1 MDSTVLFV
9 PLALL
14 AGALL
19 AVQASANLQLRT
31 ATGSALTASALQLT
45 VGTFALLAVAALAGA
60 LRALDLLPAA
70 TWWHLLGGLGSAIYI
85 TSTILLFPRL
95 GAVVSVGLFIAGQ
108 MIASFALDALGLL
121 GVPVRPIGLGDAVG
135 LLAVIGGAAI
145 IVRAQWGA
153 QGGAQGG
160 QHRSVRQV
168 GWILLAVAAGA
179 ALPVQGAVNALLRG
193 ALGAPLAV
201 GVVSFVVATV
211 AMSLLL
217 VPALTVGGEPR
228 PQARSLARAPWWGWL
243 GGICGAVYVTSVFTA
258 MPVLGAAVVVGL
270 TVAGQQVA
278 AVLFDRFGLLR
289 LPRRPVT
296 ILRLGGVALL
306 LIGVALSQLS

>member
-1 MDSTVLFV
+1 LDDTLLFV

-31 ATGSALTASALQLT
+31 ATGSALTASTLQLT
-45 VGTFALLAVAALAGA
+45 VGTVALLAVAAVAGA
-60 LRALDLLPAA
+60 LRAFDLLPSAS
-70 TWWHLLGGLGSAIYI
+70 WWHLLGGLGSAVYI

-95 GAVVSVGLFIAGQ
+95 GAVVSVGLFITGQ
-108 MIASFALDALGLL
+108 MLASLALDGLGLL
-121 GVPVRPIGLGDAVG
+121 GVPVRPVGLGDAVG

-145 IVRAQWGA
+145 IVRAQ
-153 QGGAQGG
+153 GGAPGSQP
-160 QHRSVRQV
+160 RSAHQI
-168 GWILLAVAAGA
+168 GWIVLAVVAGA
-179 ALPVQGAVNALLRG
+179 ALPIQGAVNALLRG
-193 ALGAPLAV
+193 DLGSPLAV
-201 GVVSFVVATV
+201 GVVSFVVATI
-211 AMSLLL
+211 AMALLL

-228 PQARSLARAPWWGWL
+228 PRVGFLARAPWWGWL

-289 LPRRPVT
+289 LPKRPVT
-296 ILRLGGVALL
+296 ALRLGGVALL
-306 LIGVALSQLS
+306 LIGVALSQLN

>member
-31 ATGSALTASALQLT
+31 AAGSALTASTLQLT

-60 LRALDLLPAA
+60 LRALDLLPAV

-95 GAVVSVGLFIAGQ
+95 GAVMSVGLFITGQ
-108 MIASFALDALGLL
+108 MLASLALDALGLL
-121 GVPVRPIGLGDAVG
+121 GVPVRPIGLGDAIG
-135 LLAVIGGAAI
+135 LLAVIGGAAL
-145 IVRAQWGA
+145 IVRA
-153 QGGAQGG
+153 QGGAQGS
-160 QHRSVRQV
+160 QDRSARQV
-168 GWILLAVAAGA
+168 GWILLAVVAGA

-193 ALGAPLAV
+193 DLGAPLAV
-201 GVVSFVVATV
+201 GVVSFVVATI
-211 AMSLLL
+211 AMVLLL
-217 VPALTVGGEPR
+217 VPAITVGGEPQPR
-228 PQARSLARAPWWGWL
+228 ARSLARAPWWGWL

-258 MPVLGAAVVVGL
+258 MPVLGAAVVIGL

-296 ILRLGGVALL
+296 ILRLGGVTLL
-306 LIGVALSQLS
+306 LIGVALSQMS